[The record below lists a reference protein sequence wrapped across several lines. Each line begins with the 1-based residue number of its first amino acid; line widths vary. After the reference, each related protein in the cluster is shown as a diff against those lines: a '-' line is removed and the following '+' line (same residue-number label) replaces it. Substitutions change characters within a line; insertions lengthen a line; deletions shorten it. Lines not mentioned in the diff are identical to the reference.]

1 MIGRTRSRFL
11 AAAAATAALALSAV
25 LSGCATIPDTGD
37 VHEGGS
43 EVVTG
48 GDIGQIASGPTKDA
62 QPDEVVRGFLLAA
75 QAGPT
80 STTAF
85 SVARE
90 YLTTQAAQAWVP
102 YSRVLVMDDQP
113 QPLLDAGA
121 DLDSG
126 RVTVQAS
133 GTVVASID
141 DRGVFTE
148 EPTGSAQDA
157 TFELVQVGGQWR
169 IDHLDDGLMVP
180 SAVFGPAFGSV
191 FHATTL
197 YFPTPDLTSWV
208 PDVRWFP
215 QTTWRTYAVQALL
228 AGPPDYLAGAATTVL
243 PAGTGLVMNSV
254 TEGADGSFEVEL
266 TDQIVEASGEARGLF
281 AEQVRVTLAGGQG
294 DVAVT
299 LIDRNGPIVPPQVDT
314 PSLPRTPSTAVAVR
328 AGELWDVAG
337 RTLELSPLPVHLSG
351 LDPTAIALGYDG
363 STVVVRDGEDRLVR
377 VTGDEPTELL
387 AGPGLLAPSIDRDGT
402 VWSGEPGGP
411 LTVVT
416 STGDRHSLAVP
427 WLEGR
432 TVTSVRVSPEG
443 ARVAVVSTGVSG
455 TAVQVAGV
463 VRDERGVP
471 TSLASPITV
480 GASVDL
486 VEQAVW
492 QDEAVL
498 ALLGRDD
505 SGAAAV
511 FLAGVGGLG
520 GSVGG
525 VPRRVVGITDPAWL
539 SAAVGSG
546 GILALDGANVLYLRQ
561 TTAVWPEVGQGVQAA
576 AFPG

>member
-1 MIGRTRSRFL
+1 MSARSRSL
-11 AAAAATAALALSAV
+11 AAVAAVALVVSAV
-25 LSGCATIPDTGD
+25 LSGCATIPDAGD

-43 EVVTG
+43 AVVAG
-48 GDIGQIASGPTKDA
+48 GDIGQIASGPTRDA
-62 QPDEVVRGFLLAA
+62 QPDEIVRGFLLAA

-90 YLTTQAAQAWVP
+90 YLSSQAAETWVP
-102 YSRVLVMDDQP
+102 YSRVLVTDDQP
-113 QPLLDAGA
+113 QPLLSADA

-126 RVTVQAS
+126 RVAVQAR
-133 GTVVASID
+133 GTVVASLD

-148 EPTGSAQDA
+148 EPAGSSQDA
-157 TFELVQVGGQWR
+157 TFELIQVDGQWR

-180 SAVFGPAFGSV
+180 SAVFGPAFGSL

-281 AEQVRVTLAGGQG
+281 AAQVRATLAGGQG

-299 LIDRNGPIVPPQVDT
+299 LIDRNGPIVPPEVDV
-314 PSLPRTPSTAVAVR
+314 PSLPRTPTTAVAVR
-328 AGELWDVAG
+328 SGELWDVAG
-337 RTLELSPLPVHLSG
+337 RTMERSSLQVHLAG

-363 STVVVRDGEDRLVR
+363 RTLVVRDGGDRLVR
-377 VTGDEPTELL
+377 VTGDAPAELL
-387 AGPGLLAPSIDRDGT
+387 TGPGLLAPSIDRAGM
-402 VWSGEPGGP
+402 VWSGEAAGS
-411 LTVVT
+411 LVVVT
-416 STGDRHSLAVP
+416 PTGDRYPLAVP
-427 WLEGR
+427 WLEDR
-432 TVTSVRVSPEG
+432 TITSVRVSPEG
-443 ARVAVVSTGVSG
+443 ARVAVVSTGTSG
-455 TAVQVAGV
+455 PAVQVAGV
-463 VRDERGVP
+463 VRDARGVP
-471 TSLASPITV
+471 TALTTPVTV
-480 GASVDL
+480 GASVRL

-505 SGAAAV
+505 SGATAV
-511 FLAGVGGLG
+511 YLAGVGGLG

-525 VPRRVVGITDPAWL
+525 LPRRVVGITDPAWL

-546 GILALDGANVLYLRQ
+546 NILALDAGGVLHVRQ
-561 TTAVWPEVGQGVQAA
+561 TTAVWPEVGRGVQAV
-576 AFPG
+576 AFAG